1 MLSVYSNTIKKKE
14 RQQGQ
19 LATRRML
26 AFSIARSMYVRTT
39 SPFLLSRVPLFCC
52 LSWHTRRGLCGK
64 RKETDGGN
72 TKKKKRKGW
81 TLHQSRRI
89 WGRPQRSGPRFS
101 LFFQRRRKGYAR
113 DRAKD
118 TEAHPSHW
126 QVALEGPEKKERE
139 KKEDRDRA
147 VDMDDDEAS
156 PLQTTPDTACNDRPS
171 APAVRID
178 DEIERAR
185 LIAGSLTSGTARQ
198 RLADIRR
205 TNADQVL
212 VSEYHA
218 LWSALASNRN
228 ASEAMGTRHTPTS
241 VEVSAEYMARDAGA
255 GAHMAALDGLA
266 TTDPEA
272 AATQLVEA
280 LGASGRC
287 KAVAP
292 RASPIERDP
301 RPTYF
306 VLTSEKDGVVR
317 AALFALPD
325 ADGDGIARIVLC
337 IDYALRGTR
346 IDGHVVKNRL
356 WRDPRLGC
364 SYPDFV
370 YLLLR
375 AFADRAVYAD
385 STCSGALRP
394 RICAASDWF
403 TRPLARLSSPRDVP
417 YAVRRYIDGPHE
429 SYRWHGTF
437 QGEWMSGVLHGIRLG
452 EARIENIVC
461 LLAGRRCA
469 DRASSL
475 FASPRSLLD
484 RASAAYRGSLR
495 AGVLP
500 SDVLARAAARAWH
513 RVCVETPLPS
523 GRLPHGDTLLDIA
536 RGFDVEPT
544 PAQLER
550 PELLCARLAEPA
562 VAEMVRSRYGLD
574 PVRVPVAFG
583 ALYHC
588 AQLWASLADCAPGT
602 RPDPETSH
610 CLAQCASRNG
620 VTLDADDKVDAQR
633 LYARMA
639 VLVTGCR
646 GPDQGPGRRIPHDA
660 C

>member
-1 MLSVYSNTIKKKE
+1 M
-14 RQQGQ
+14 
-19 LATRRML
+19 
-26 AFSIARSMYVRTT
+26 
-39 SPFLLSRVPLFCC
+39 
-52 LSWHTRRGLCGK
+52 
-64 RKETDGGN
+64 ETDD
-72 TKKKKRKGW
+72 
-81 TLHQSRRI
+81 
-89 WGRPQRSGPRFS
+89 
-101 LFFQRRRKGYAR
+101 
-113 DRAKD
+113 DRASSLQI
-118 TEAHPSHW
+118 TRGTAY
-126 QVALEGPEKKERE
+126 
-139 KKEDRDRA
+139 
-147 VDMDDDEAS
+147 DDC
-156 PLQTTPDTACNDRPS
+156 LNV
-171 APAVRID
+171 PAVPID

-212 VSEYHA
+212 VSEYRA
-218 LWSALASNRN
+218 LWSALASNRS
-228 ASEAMGTRHTPTS
+228 ASDAMGTRHTPTS

-280 LGASGRC
+280 LDTSVRC

-301 RPTYF
+301 RPAYF

-325 ADGDGIARIVLC
+325 ANGDGIAHIVLC
-337 IDYALRGTR
+337 IDYALRGAR

-370 YLLLR
+370 CLLLR

-394 RICAASDWF
+394 RIRAASAWF

-417 YAVRRYIDGPHE
+417 HAVRRYIDSPHE
-429 SYRWHGTF
+429 SYRWHGIF
-437 QGEWMSGVLHGIRLG
+437 QGEWMSGVLHGIRLD
-452 EARIENIVC
+452 EARVEVIVC

-469 DRASSL
+469 DRTSSL

-484 RASAAYRGSLR
+484 RASAAYRGPLR

-500 SDVLARAAARAWH
+500 LDVLARTAARAWH
-513 RVCVETPLPS
+513 RVCMETPLPS
-523 GRLPHGDTLLDIA
+523 GRLPHGDALVDIA
-536 RGFDVEPT
+536 RAFGVEPT
-544 PAQLER
+544 RAQRER

-562 VAEMVRSRYGLD
+562 IAEMVRSRYGLE
-574 PVRVPVAFG
+574 PVRVPIAFG
-583 ALYHC
+583 ALSHC

-610 CLAQCASRNG
+610 CLAQYASRNG
-620 VTLDADDKVDAQR
+620 VTLDTDDKADAQR

-639 VLVTGCR
+639 VLATGCR
-646 GPDQGPGRRIPHDA
+646 GPDQGPGRRISDDA